1 MKSIAAK
8 FQRKFLP
15 SMKHGD
21 YRVMWLG
28 HIIGESSS
36 WALGAAEGWL
46 IYNIAESNPSSW
58 VGAVFFA
65 AMLPWFIVPLVVGIL
80 TDRYSRKKILAFA
93 YIVSLGHALA
103 LTFLVFTG
111 LINVWVILVLAT
123 VNGAARAVHMGAIE
137 ALTAN
142 LVPEK
147 DIPNA
152 YTFVS
157 AGYYATRLIGPGLI
171 APIMGVSDIKWV
183 FLACTFFYGWALILV
198 LQIRTFST
206 GGITSGRNLISDTFE
221 GFRYA
226 YGSKVLRS
234 LIFLVMFH
242 CMLVMSFESVLP
254 AISETQIAAGGKGV
268 AYMHMMVGLGAL
280 IVSVFLAPIK
290 NHRLLGNLFLLAA
303 ILSSVGNLVLALSP
317 NLNIAIF
324 GSVLIGITHTGFMT
338 VSAIAIQTLA
348 PDRLRGR
355 ITSIYLMHA
364 GGMMSFSYLIYGA
377 LGDVYS
383 PSNVLLAGVIGFV
396 VINVISLI
404 LGTPRKLFMQGV
416 SAFE

>member
-1 MKSIAAK
+1 MKSIVAK

-15 SMKHGD
+15 SMKHSD

-46 IYNIAESNPSSW
+46 IYNIAEDNPSSW

-93 YIVSLGHALA
+93 YIVSLAHALA
-103 LTFLVFTG
+103 LTVFVFTG

-142 LVPEK
+142 LVPEE

-171 APIMGVSDIKWV
+171 APIMDVADIKWV
-183 FLACTFFYGWALILV
+183 FLGCSLFYGWALLLV
-198 LQIRTFST
+198 LQIGTVST
-206 GGITSGRNLISDTFE
+206 GGIESSRNFLSDTID

-226 YGSKVLRS
+226 YGNSMLRN
-234 LIFLVMFH
+234 LILFVMFH

-254 AISETQIAAGGKGV
+254 AVSELQIGTGGKAV
-268 AYMHMMVGLGAL
+268 AYMHMMVGFGAL
-280 IVSVFLAPIK
+280 VVSVFIAPIK
-290 NHRLLGNLFLLAA
+290 DLKFIGNLFLATA
-303 ILSSVGNLVLALSP
+303 ILSSAGNFTLAISTSL
-317 NLNIAIF
+317 NLAIF
-324 GSVLIGITHTGFMT
+324 GSILIGITHTGFMT
-338 VSAIAIQTLA
+338 ISTIFIQTIA

-355 ITSIYLMHA
+355 ITSIYLIHA

-377 LGDVYS
+377 LGDIYR
-383 PSNVLLAGVIGFV
+383 PSNVLLVGVVTFTVV
-396 VINVISLI
+396 VISAIFMGSL
-404 LGTPRKLFMQGV
+404 RSLFLSGIRE
-416 SAFE
+416 FE

>member
-103 LTFLVFTG
+103 LTLLVFTG

-123 VNGAARAVHMGAIE
+123 VNGVARAVHMGAIE

-142 LVPEK
+142 LVPEE

-171 APIMGVSDIKWV
+171 APIMGVSDI
-183 FLACTFFYGWALILV
+183 
-198 LQIRTFST
+198 
-206 GGITSGRNLISDTFE
+206 
-221 GFRYA
+221 
-226 YGSKVLRS
+226 
-234 LIFLVMFH
+234 
-242 CMLVMSFESVLP
+242 
-254 AISETQIAAGGKGV
+254 
-268 AYMHMMVGLGAL
+268 
-280 IVSVFLAPIK
+280 
-290 NHRLLGNLFLLAA
+290 
-303 ILSSVGNLVLALSP
+303 
-317 NLNIAIF
+317 
-324 GSVLIGITHTGFMT
+324 
-338 VSAIAIQTLA
+338 
-348 PDRLRGR
+348 
-355 ITSIYLMHA
+355 
-364 GGMMSFSYLIYGA
+364 
-377 LGDVYS
+377 
-383 PSNVLLAGVIGFV
+383 
-396 VINVISLI
+396 
-404 LGTPRKLFMQGV
+404 
-416 SAFE
+416 